1 MIRSVE
7 LLFLNHRAMLAIPYF
22 HMVYTVPPWLKF
34 VLKGVDMAV
43 IPCVRTWRND
53 ETRGRCKEGILA
65 LRDLVHKR
73 LGDHGP
79 ECLFGP
85 AATQSLDQF
94 IVLSGGHFRDLLR
107 LLREVLVKTT
117 ALPVVPSTIDRAI
130 LEVRSS
136 FLPIAIDDAVWLDQI
151 ARERA
156 SPLRSDTEEDIN
168 RLTRFLDS
176 HIVLYLRNG
185 PEWYDVHPLVR
196 DEVSRIVAAQ
206 SLATES

>member
-130 LEVRSS
+130 
-136 FLPIAIDDAVWLDQI
+136 
-151 ARERA
+151 
-156 SPLRSDTEEDIN
+156 PLRSDTEEDIN

-185 PEWYDVHPLVR
+185 TEWYDIHPLVR